1 MSSFTNEQ
9 KERTGYPVTMSEF
22 AVIDVREEK
31 KSDCEDACMCC
42 GACGLICLL
51 LGLVG
56 SYIAWLVFSIIGMTE
71 VSDETLREN
80 HCGSLLWRYVLT
92 MAILTW
98 VQIGS
103 AKPSKNDADGDL
115 CGKLCGILFSY
126 LLAIG
131 MASWGSYE
139 LWGRSCSDD
148 LQQYTLYPCAYSM
161 VVYQWI
167 IVGLITIAG
176 LCLAVTGCLSTESTK
191 VPVNESNELSYNNES
206 SDAIQRANI
215 KIREDSFDKV

>member
-1 MSSFTNEQ
+1 MSTFTNEQ
-9 KERTGYPVTMSEF
+9 KERAGYPVTMSEF

-71 VSDETLREN
+71 VSDQTLREN

-103 AKPSKNDADGDL
+103 AKPSKNDM
-115 CGKLCGILFSY
+115 S
-126 LLAIG
+126 
-131 MASWGSYE
+131 
-139 LWGRSCSDD
+139 
-148 LQQYTLYPCAYSM
+148 
-161 VVYQWI
+161 
-167 IVGLITIAG
+167 
-176 LCLAVTGCLSTESTK
+176 
-191 VPVNESNELSYNNES
+191 
-206 SDAIQRANI
+206 
-215 KIREDSFDKV
+215 

>member
-1 MSSFTNEQ
+1 MSTFTNEQ

-71 VSDETLREN
+71 VSDQTLREN

-139 LWGRSCSDD
+139 LWGRSCSDE
-148 LQQYTLYPCAYSM
+148 LKEYTLYPCAYSM

-167 IVGLITIAG
+167 IVGLITVAG
-176 LCLAVTGCLSTESTK
+176 LCLTVTGCLSRESTK
-191 VPVNESNELSYNNES
+191 VPVNESNELPYKNEPT
-206 SDAIQRANI
+206 DAIQKTNT
-215 KIREDSFDKV
+215 KILEDDFDKV